1 MKPYKLYIALSV
13 FCFLAGCKKDH
24 SWTNMV
30 VTLVAKWN
38 LVSDYT
44 SNHLAQMNTYT
55 GVAGD
60 YFDFRADGKCYVKE
74 GSLYDTLTYAI
85 KNDTTITIS
94 PFAFNN
100 AAYFSGQA
108 NPLTLHA
115 ATLTSAGPYP
125 PSEVDYRQVK
135 LSR

>member
-1 MKPYKLYIALSV
+1 MKLYQPLTALFI
-13 FCFLAGCKKDH
+13 FCLLMGCKKEK
-24 SWTNMV
+24 TGTTPV

-44 SNHLAQMNTYT
+44 ANHLAQMNTYT

-60 YFDFRADGKCYVKE
+60 YFDFRADGKCYIKE
-74 GSLYDTLTYAI
+74 GSQYDTLSYAL

-94 PFAFNN
+94 PFAYNN
-100 AAYFSGQA
+100 AAYFSGQP
-108 NPLTLHA
+108 NPLTAHT

-125 PSEVDYRQVK
+125 PGEVDYRQVK
-135 LSR
+135 LAR